1 MFVPSYVWA
10 LILTGAIGI
19 RALVSVGLY
28 HAALAAG
35 LARRTA
41 TTVAVGAAVLLVGW
55 LAGSALLA
63 YGGVYRSGPWSPA
76 VVVGVLVALLASTRI
91 PVLARVL
98 AAPGVA
104 AHLAWPQ
111 TVRVVGVVLLIMMFM
126 GQLPAL
132 FAVPAGLGDLAVG
145 LAAPWVAR
153 ALARDT
159 GHRRAV
165 RFNVLGIVDLVV
177 ALGTGM
183 LSGLVL
189 AGPSDAALGTLP
201 LALIP
206 TTAVPLAAAL
216 HIVSLRRLTSTPA
229 DTPAGTPPQPGMA
242 AASR

>member
-1 MFVPSYVWA
+1 MFSTPSYVWA

-28 HAALAAG
+28 RAALAAG
-35 LARRTA
+35 LGRRTA
-41 TTVAVGAAVLLVGW
+41 TTVAAGAAVLLVGW

-63 YGGVYRSGPWSPA
+63 YHGVYRSGPWLPA
-76 VVVGVLVALLASTRI
+76 VVFGVLAALLASTRI

-98 AAPGVA
+98 AAPGVSV
-104 AHLAWPQ
+104 HLTWPQ
-111 TVRVVGVVLLIMMFM
+111 SVRIVGVVALIMMFM

-132 FAVPAGLGDLAVG
+132 FALPAGLGDLAVG

-153 ALARDT
+153 ALARGT
-159 GHRRAV
+159 GHHRAV

-177 ALGTGM
+177 ALATGV
-183 LSGLVL
+183 LSGLV
-189 AGPSDAALGTLP
+189 AVGPSNAALGMLP

-216 HIVSLRRLTSTPA
+216 HIVSLRRLTI
-229 DTPAGTPPQPGMA
+229 TPAGTSQQTGMV